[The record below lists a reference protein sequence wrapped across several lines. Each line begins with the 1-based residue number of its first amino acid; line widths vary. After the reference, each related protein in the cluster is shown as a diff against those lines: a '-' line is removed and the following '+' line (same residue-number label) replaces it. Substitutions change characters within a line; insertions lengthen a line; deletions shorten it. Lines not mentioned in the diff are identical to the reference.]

1 MKCAQFTTVGF
12 HRDYLDL
19 GFCCAR
25 KRKKRKKSHEPR
37 LRPKL
42 PAGRRKRSFWGPLS
56 RATTDFVWLLIEVP
70 NPDLI
75 IIPGSTAVAILLV
88 GNSAK
93 NVKRA
98 AWPGQKDAAKKT
110 RNVFLRKQF
119 GKGGIHLSQSFDG
132 EEPKAK
138 AKAKALGLGTAGIS
152 CPECVVLIEFP
163 NQLSANLMVKLNV
176 KHVQNC
182 KQVLVEHQS
191 YHRSWMALNRF
202 FKMGICQW
210 SRVQNQKHWSW
221 CRKRSSNRGQAK
233 AQQAEAVEGPSLE
246 AGAGSPM
253 RSDEGLWYQL
263 YLLYQVDGCWWQ
275 VLYLI

>member
-12 HRDYLDL
+12 HEDYFES

-75 IIPGSTAVAILLV
+75 IIPGSNAVAIRLV

-93 NVKRA
+93 NVKDA
-98 AWPGQKDAAKKT
+98 TWPGQKDAAKKT

-119 GKGGIHLSQSFDG
+119 GRRGIHLHNILMARSQKRK
-132 EEPKAK
+132 PKRRRWG
-138 AKAKALGLGTAGIS
+138 LGLEESIARN
-152 CPECVVLIEFP
+152 VLF
-163 NQLSANLMVKLNV
+163 
-176 KHVQNC
+176 
-182 KQVLVEHQS
+182 
-191 YHRSWMALNRF
+191 
-202 FKMGICQW
+202 
-210 SRVQNQKHWSW
+210 
-221 CRKRSSNRGQAK
+221 
-233 AQQAEAVEGPSLE
+233 
-246 AGAGSPM
+246 
-253 RSDEGLWYQL
+253 
-263 YLLYQVDGCWWQ
+263 
-275 VLYLI
+275 